1 MPPVKRPPEQD
12 PLDRCL
18 KVLGGKW
25 HPWIL
30 WRIHQGSDHFGTLRR
45 ALPAISKQA
54 LANGLRV
61 LCEAGILAPSR
72 SQPGIQPKSY
82 SLTPAGE
89 ALIDIVLKM
98 REWGESKSP
107 MSEPSKNPFGMT
119 RKNVHVGDILAPIRK
134 SNRIE

>member
-1 MPPVKRPPEQD
+1 MAQAERAPNQD

-18 KVLGGKW
+18 DVLAGRW

-30 WRIHQGSDHFGTLRR
+30 WEIHQGNDHFGTLHR
-45 ALPAISKQA
+45 AIPAISKQA
-54 LANGLRV
+54 LTNGLRK
-61 LCEAGILAPSR
+61 LCGAGILTPSR

-98 REWGESKSP
+98 REWGESHSP
-107 MSEPSKNPFGMT
+107 KSEPPRNPLGIT
-119 RKNVHVGDILAPIRK
+119 RRTVHVGDILAPIRK